1 MQDANRN
8 GTTGPATGRSSVER
22 LPAALRED
30 VDAAIENGATINEIA
45 TRIRAGGGK
54 CSRSAVGRYVKKKR
68 GMLSRQRE
76 IDRLVEKF
84 LRPPE
89 EHTEDHKSRVT
100 MDIVRTQVVSMM
112 AALGAHDAP
121 MSLADLNR
129 LALTLFRIEST
140 EMLRI
145 ELERKRAELARLRQP
160 PPRKRGISAETAA
173 AIQAAIAGP
182 EVDPP

>member
-1 MQDANRN
+1 MQDANPD

-22 LPAALRED
+22 LPPALRED
-30 VDAAIENGATINEIA
+30 VDAAIEKGATINEIA

-68 GMLSRQRE
+68 GMLCRQRE

-84 LRPPE
+84 LRPPG
-89 EHTEDHKSRVT
+89 EHSEDHKSRVT
-100 MDIVRTQVVSMM
+100 IDIVRTQVVSTM
-112 AALGAHDAP
+112 AALDAHDES
-121 MSLADLNR
+121 MSLEDLNR

-145 ELERKRAELARLRQP
+145 ELERKRAEIARLRQP
-160 PPRKRGISAETAA
+160 PARKKGLSAETAA
-173 AIQAAIAGP
+173 AILAAVAGRK
-182 EVDPP
+182 DPP